1 MAATEPPDKQ
11 DRGRPRKRR
20 YFRRRRRK
28 SAQDVSLATEHR
40 ADDDDAQPAQQTRP
54 KSQNRRRSANRRR
67 STRRRSSAVH
77 SQANQTQPAE
87 EESQPQGEVYIYTH
101 VLRPTYREGIGG
113 EFQADHSLNL
123 SGATAS
129 APIGMDYL
137 LESIGRQLDEWF
149 HPSADS
155 TTEDNGGGEAN
166 KPSADSTDG
175 GGVQQEELDSAQEM
189 ADENYANDDVSTSG

>member
-28 SAQDVSLATEHR
+28 SAQDASLATEHR
-40 ADDDDAQPAQQTRP
+40 VDDDDARPAQQTRP
-54 KSQNRRRSANRRR
+54 KSQNRRRENRRR
-67 STRRRSSAVH
+67 SNRRRSSAVH
-77 SQANQTQPAE
+77 SQANQPLPAE

-101 VLRPTYREGIGG
+101 VVRPTYREGIGG

-129 APIGMDYL
+129 APVGMDYL

-149 HPSADS
+149 Q
-155 TTEDNGGGEAN
+155 
-166 KPSADSTDG
+166 PSADSTDG
-175 GGVQQEELDSAQEM
+175 GGAQ
-189 ADENYANDDVSTSG
+189 ADESRANNDLSTGG